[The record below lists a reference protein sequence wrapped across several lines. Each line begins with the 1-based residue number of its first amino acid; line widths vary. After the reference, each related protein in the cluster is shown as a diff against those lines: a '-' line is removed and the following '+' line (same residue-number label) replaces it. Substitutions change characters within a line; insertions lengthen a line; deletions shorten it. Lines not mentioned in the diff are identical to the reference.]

1 MFVYF
6 LNKSSN
12 LFAAEVEAAWGKY
25 WGERFFSRSIG
36 KYRRGGERSGKCD
49 IDRSRLW
56 FSSSLLWPSHGRSQQ
71 QPSSQ
76 LPFKFD
82 LSLSVRQRWR
92 RPRATPTTT
101 ASDRSFL
108 RPRRYLS
115 PSLPPPPKGPLENRW
130 KRWGGAKNNIRRAG
144 KRR

>member
-6 LNKSSN
+6 LNKPSN
-12 LFAAEVEAAWGKY
+12 LFAAEVESAWGKD
-25 WGERFFSRSIG
+25 GGNGFFLGRLESI
-36 KYRRGGERSGKCD
+36 REGGERSGKCD

-56 FSSSLLWPSHGRSQQ
+56 FSSSLLRPSHGRSQQ
-71 QPSSQ
+71 QPPSQ
-76 LPFKFD
+76 PPLKFD
-82 LSLSVRQRWR
+82 LPLSVRQRWR